1 MANTARILRATVIGP
16 KRFEIELE
24 VADGRIVT
32 VTAMVNDDPGFPV
45 MSYDPD
51 PERGGLG
58 DPRNLNRVVAA
69 LWEASGGKRTR
80 PSSPSPGSTV
90 DVAIDDRRD
99 RQAINFGGWT
109 PASPGSGGR
118 DQAFG
123 RSAERDRAPLRA
135 IRTNVNP
142 FDVLLSWK

>member
-58 DPRNLNRVVAA
+58 DPRNLNRVVGA
-69 LWEASGGKRTR
+69 LWEASGGNEPARAVPHPDPLSTLLLTIGAIVRRSISGVGRPLAPARGAGTR
-80 PSSPSPGSTV
+80 PSDARPSVTV
-90 DVAIDDRRD
+90 HR
-99 RQAINFGGWT
+99 
-109 PASPGSGGR
+109 S
-118 DQAFG
+118 G
-123 RSAERDRAPLRA
+123 RSG
-135 IRTNVNP
+135 RT
-142 FDVLLSWK
+142 